1 MKRALYSTVL
11 LTLLLT
17 ACDLGL
23 GDALP
28 RFTAPTI
35 ATFTASE
42 STISA
47 GENTTLNWQVSGSSP
62 ITLTLLPGIGDVTGR
77 SSVTVNPT
85 ETTEYMLIANNNR
98 GTRNRSLVVEVSGQS
113 GEPAEKT
120 LTYRNIVLSGENE
133 VPPIET
139 SAYGT
144 ASATLIGDTLTVN
157 GNFYDLE
164 GDPFPIDGSPSHIHF
179 GKAGKNGDIFFA
191 LNVKLDEGRRSGSFT
206 GEQTL
211 TVDEIATLEA
221 GGYYINFHTD
231 AFNGG
236 ELRGQLSDDQ
246 PSEDDVTYEVE
257 LAGSSEVPSV
267 DTDASGSATATLE
280 GNTLNVTGD
289 FDDLSSDL
297 YDVDGSPAHIHVG
310 DAGEN
315 GPIAFP
321 LEVSADD
328 DAQGGSFSLTQRL
341 STDEQAVFR
350 AGGYYINV
358 HTENYQDGELRA
370 QLSEAEP
377 SEPEEPSEP
386 GDGENE
392 EPDVT
397 ATFTNVGTT
406 AWQVTSVEGADDFAE
421 TGEENAALQLE
432 VGTRYQFDLSGVNS
446 DVHPF
451 ELNGEGDENL
461 LLAQNALTGSFEDD
475 DAVNFQTEDDYI
487 IFTLTAELADELQRY
502 NCGVH
507 TGSMR
512 GDISVSGD

>member
-1 MKRALYSTVL
+1 MKRTLY
-11 LTLLLT
+11 LTLLALFLT

-42 STISA
+42 NVISA
-47 GENTTLNWQVSGSSP
+47 GENTTLTWQVSGSSP
-62 ITLTLLPGIGDVTGR
+62 ITLTLLPGVGDVTGR

-98 GTRNRSLVVEVSGQS
+98 GTRNRSLVIEVSGTS
-113 GEPAEKT
+113 EEPAEKT
-120 LTYRNIVLSGENE
+120 LTYKNIVLSGENE

-139 SAYGT
+139 DAYGT
-144 ASATLIGDTLTVN
+144 ASATLIGDRLTVN
-157 GNFYDLE
+157 GNFYGLS
-164 GDPFPIDGSPSHIHF
+164 GDPYPINGSPSHVHF
-179 GKAGKNGDIFFA
+179 GKAGKNGDIFFS
-191 LNVKLDEGRRSGSFT
+191 LKVELDEDRRSGSFT

-211 TVDEIATLEA
+211 TTDEIATLEA
-221 GGYYINFHTD
+221 GGYYINIHTE
-231 AFNGG
+231 AYNGG
-236 ELRGQLSDDQ
+236 ELRGQISDEQ
-246 PSEDDVTYEVE
+246 PGEEDVTYKVE
-257 LAGSSEVPSV
+257 LAGRFEVPPV

-280 GNTLNVTGD
+280 GDTLTVTGD
-289 FDDLSSDL
+289 FDDLSSNL

-358 HTENYQDGELRA
+358 HTETYQDGEIRA
-370 QLSEAEP
+370 QLSKTPP
-377 SEPEEPSEP
+377 SEPNEP
-386 GDGENE
+386 GEPDEGEDRAA
-392 EPDVT
+392 DVT
-397 ATFTNVGTT
+397 ARFVNIGTT
-406 AWQVTSVEGADDFAE
+406 AWQVTSVEGADNFAA
-421 TGEENAALQLE
+421 TGEDNAALRLE
-432 VGTRYQFDLSGVNS
+432 VGKRYRFDLSGVNS

-461 LLAQNALTGSFEDD
+461 MLAQNALTGSFEDD
-475 DAVNFQTEDDYI
+475 EAVNFKAEDDAI
-487 IFTLTAELADELQRY
+487 TFTLTAALAAELQRY

-512 GDISVSGD
+512 GGVSVSGS